1 MSFPLESNSGQ
12 SPESLPWYALNEPE
26 KHGSPALLVYPE
38 RIRHNIRR
46 MITLAGS
53 PDRLRPHVKTH
64 KTKEIVAMQLEAGID
79 KFKCA
84 TLSEAEMLAECGVND
99 ILLAY
104 QPVGPDQMRLLELFR
119 NYPDVRF
126 AALVDNTQVLQQLGA
141 LWAAEQ
147 RPLGIYL
154 DLNTGMNR
162 TGVTPGKEAAACYMA
177 IRTYPG
183 LEPHG
188 FHAYDGHLRNPDPSQ
203 RQADSDQAFK
213 AVVSL
218 RESLEQAGY
227 PVPVVI
233 AGGSPSFPTHLY
245 RESVILSPG
254 TTLLW
259 DARYGSSFPEMGFLP
274 AAVLLTRIIS
284 KPAPGILCLDLG
296 HKAIAPEMQFPRVA
310 LLGLENSTQT
320 GQSEEHLVVAY
331 EQAENLAIGQEVYG
345 IPMHICPTVA
355 KYPQLLVVENH
366 AVTDS
371 WKVAARDY
379 QAHI

>member
-1 MSFPLESNSGQ
+1 MSFPHENNSGQ
-12 SPESLPWYALNEPE
+12 STESLPWYALSEPE
-26 KHGSPALLVYPE
+26 KHGSPSLLVYPE
-38 RIRHNIRR
+38 RIRHNIQQ
-46 MITLAGS
+46 MIALAGS

-64 KTKEIVAMQLEAGID
+64 KTKEIVAMQQEAGIN

-84 TLSEAEMLAECGVND
+84 TLSEAEMLAECGVKD

-104 QPVGPDQMRLLELFR
+104 QPVGPDQGRLLELFR
-119 NYPDVRF
+119 KYPDIRF
-126 AALVDNTQVLQQLGA
+126 AALVDNTQVLQQLGERWEA
-141 LWAAEQ
+141 Q
-147 RPLGIYL
+147 PRPLGVYL

-162 TGVTPGKEAAACYMA
+162 TGITPGEEAAACYKA
-177 IRTYPG
+177 IRTFPG

-188 FHAYDGHLRNPDPSQ
+188 FHAYDGHLRNPNPSQ

-213 AVVSL
+213 AVIAL
-218 RESLEQAGY
+218 RETLEQEGY

-233 AGGSPSFPTHLY
+233 AGGSPSFPTHLH

-274 AAVLLTRIIS
+274 AAVLLTRVIS

-310 LLGLENSTQT
+310 LLGLDNSTQT
-320 GQSEEHLVVAY
+320 GQSEEHLVVAC
-331 EQAENLAIGQEVYG
+331 EQAEQIAIGQEFYG

-366 AVTDS
+366 TIVDR

-379 QAHI
+379 QVHI